1 MKLIS
6 SSLFAALLLAAPMV
20 SHAQAVSE
28 AKADSP
34 VFTVFVDTPTGYTFV
49 KMPDGWKYVGA
60 VTQEDARL
68 VQRRSVPKAQS
79 SAETVELSR
88 G

>member
-6 SSLFAALLLAAPMV
+6 SSLFAVTLLGAPIV

-34 VFTVFVDTPTGYTFV
+34 VFTVFVDAPTGYTFV
-49 KMPDGWKYVGA
+49 KLPDGWKYVGA
-60 VTQEDARL
+60 VTQENARL
-68 VQRRSVPKAQS
+68 VQAGSVPKAQS
-79 SAETVELSR
+79 STKQSS
-88 G
+88 

>member
-6 SSLFAALLLAAPMV
+6 SSLFAAMLLAAPMV

-34 VFTVFVDTPTGYTFV
+34 VYTVFVDTPTGYTFV
-49 KMPDGWKYVGA
+49 KLPDGWKFVGA

-68 VQRRSVPKAQS
+68 VQAGAVSKAQS
-79 SAETVELSR
+79 STKQSS
-88 G
+88 

>member
-6 SSLFAALLLAAPMV
+6 SLLFAALLAAPMV
-20 SHAQAVSE
+20 SHAQAVSA

-49 KMPDGWKYVGA
+49 KMPDGWKYVGV
-60 VTQEDARL
+60 VTQENARL
-68 VQRRSVPKAQS
+68 VQRGSVVKAQS
-79 SAETVELSR
+79 SAVSR
-88 G
+88 VDRG

>member
-6 SSLFAALLLAAPMV
+6 SSLFAVALLAAPMV

-34 VFTVFVDTPTGYTFV
+34 VFTVFVDAPTGYTFV
-49 KMPDGWKYVGA
+49 KLPDGWKYVGA

-68 VQRRSVPKAQS
+68 VQAGAVSKAQS
-79 SAETVELSR
+79 SAKQSS
-88 G
+88 

>member
-1 MKLIS
+1 MKKLIS
-6 SSLFAALLLAAPMV
+6 SSLFAALVLAAPLV

-28 AKADSP
+28 ARADSP

-49 KMPDGWKYVGA
+49 KLPDGWKFVGA

-68 VQRRSVPKAQS
+68 VQSGSLPKALSSAKQS
-79 SAETVELSR
+79 S
-88 G
+88 

>member
-1 MKLIS
+1 MKLLP
-6 SSLFAALLLAAPMV
+6 SLFVTALMLAAPMV

-49 KMPDGWKYVGA
+49 KMPNGRKYVGA
-60 VTQEDARL
+60 VSQQDARL
-68 VQRRSVPKAQS
+68 VQRPSAPKAQS
-79 SAETVELSR
+79 
-88 G
+88 

>member
-6 SSLFAALLLAAPMV
+6 SSLFAVALLVAPMV

-34 VFTVFVDTPTGYTFV
+34 VFTVFVDAPTGYTFV
-49 KMPDGWKYVGA
+49 KLPDGWKYVGA

-68 VQRRSVPKAQS
+68 VQAGSVPKAQS
-79 SAETVELSR
+79 SAKQSS
-88 G
+88 

>member
-1 MKLIS
+1 MKLLS
-6 SSLFAALLLAAPMV
+6 SSLFVAALLAAPMV

-60 VTQEDARL
+60 VTQKDARL
-68 VQRRSVPKAQS
+68 VQHKLVSKAQS
-79 SAETVELSR
+79 
-88 G
+88 

>member
-6 SSLFAALLLAAPMV
+6 SSLFAVTLLAAPMV

-34 VFTVFVDTPTGYTFV
+34 VFTVFVDAPTGYTFV
-49 KMPDGWKYVGA
+49 KLPDGWKYVGA

-68 VQRRSVPKAQS
+68 VQAGSAPKAQS
-79 SAETVELSR
+79 STKQSS
-88 G
+88 

>member
-6 SSLFAALLLAAPMV
+6 SLLFTAMLVAPMV
-20 SHAQAVSE
+20 SHAQVSSA

-60 VTQEDARL
+60 VTQKDASL
-68 VQRRSVPKAQS
+68 AQRRSVPKAQS
-79 SAETVELSR
+79 STVSR
-88 G
+88 ADQG

>member
-1 MKLIS
+1 MKLTS
-6 SSLFAALLLAAPMV
+6 SSIFAALLLAAPMV

-34 VFTVFVDTPTGYTFV
+34 VFTVFVDAPTGYTFV
-49 KMPDGWKYVGA
+49 KLPDGWKYVGA

-68 VQRRSVPKAQS
+68 VQSGSMPKAHASMKQAS
-79 SAETVELSR
+79 
-88 G
+88 